1 MDKQLVKLWI
11 TDQIS
16 KIEKKKDM
24 GTILPIAAKSK
35 IEILRDFYETF
46 RLGEVVIEVK
56 YHNKIWSDQVDI
68 VWQN

>member
-16 KIEKKKDM
+16 KIERKKDM

-46 RLGEVVIEVK
+46 RLGEVVLEVK
-56 YHNKIWSDQVDI
+56 YHNKI
-68 VWQN
+68 

>member
-1 MDKQLVKLWI
+1 MDKQLVKLWV

-16 KIEKKKDM
+16 KIERKKDM

-46 RLGEVVIEVK
+46 RLDEVVIEVK
-56 YHNKIWSDQVDI
+56 YHNKI
-68 VWQN
+68 

>member
-24 GTILPIAAKSK
+24 GTILPVVAKAK
-35 IEILRDFYETF
+35 VDLLKDFYETF

-56 YHNKIWSDQVDI
+56 YHNKI
-68 VWQN
+68 